1 MRKATHAAVLLAL
14 TVRSASAH
22 GLMLTPPARSAA
34 DGLLH
39 RGGSMWYTQSTTIGC
54 SEPNVTADVHTSMH
68 AGDLCPGDNSG
79 GDRGLPKVPTVNEP
93 SQRTW
98 LAQGCF
104 DSDGLVAPC
113 TDANAHTDWT
123 KFHPWR
129 APGNAPV
136 YDSWCDVR
144 ASFLPSIANARRRR
158 IVVLRVQWSCRCS
171 AQQQFECSGRL
182 GFSDRVRSG
191 FSGL

>member
-1 MRKATHAAVLLAL
+1 MGLLLLLAS
-14 TVRSASAH
+14 TTHVHAH

-54 SEPNVTADVHTSMH
+54 REPNVTVDVHLSMH
-68 AGDLCPGDNSG
+68 AGDLCPGDSSG
-79 GDRGLPKVPTVNEP
+79 PARGMPKVPTVNAP
-93 SQRTW
+93 RLRTW
-98 LAQGCF
+98 LGQGCF

-113 TDANAHTDWT
+113 TAANADTDWT

-136 YDSWCDVR
+136 YDSWCV
-144 ASFLPSIANARRRR
+144 FLALA
-158 IVVLRVQWSCRCS
+158 LT
-171 AQQQFECSGRL
+171 E
-182 GFSDRVRSG
+182 
-191 FSGL
+191 

>member
-1 MRKATHAAVLLAL
+1 MGRPGGSTCRARRRRGASAHVRRAGAMDTGMMRKATYFAALLIL
-14 TVRSASAH
+14 TAKAARGH

-54 SEPNVTADVHTSMH
+54 IEPNVTVDVHTSMH
-68 AGDLCPGDNSG
+68 AGDLCPKDNSG
-79 GDRGLPKVPTVNEP
+79 AARGLPKVPTVNEP
-93 SQRTW
+93 RQRTW

-104 DSDGLVAPC
+104 DADGLVAPC

-136 YDSWCDVR
+136 YDSWCAVHATFVTLAPD
-144 ASFLPSIANARRRR
+144 
-158 IVVLRVQWSCRCS
+158 
-171 AQQQFECSGRL
+171 E
-182 GFSDRVRSG
+182 
-191 FSGL
+191 